1 MTMPTQSHS
10 TFTNATTSPIT
21 EDDIANYLV
30 NTPDFFDRHSE
41 LLASVQLSSPHSQ
54 RAVSLQERQAT
65 LLREK
70 IRMLEQRIMDMI
82 RNVNENMVLSDKLL
96 TWARTLFLNTDPMA
110 LPQLIADEIAD
121 QFAVPQ
127 VGIKVWGVA
136 PVFASCPFA
145 LGVSDDAKLF
155 ATSLTEPF
163 CGVNTGLEAINWLP
177 APQAAT
183 SLAILPLRSMLPTGS
198 SLAGGVAP
206 AFGLLVL
213 ASPDAQ
219 RFNST
224 MGTDF
229 LARIAELASAA
240 LSPLR

>member
-1 MTMPTQSHS
+1 MPTSQTLQS
-10 TFTNATTSPIT
+10 AIGSPIT
-21 EDDIANYLV
+21 EDDIANYLA
-30 NTPDFFDRHSE
+30 NTPEFFERHAD
-41 LLASVQLSSPHSQ
+41 LLAAVHLNSPHSQ
-54 RAVSLQERQAT
+54 RTVSLQERQAQ
-65 LLREK
+65 LLRDK

-96 TWARTLFLNTDPMA
+96 LWARSLLLNNEPAA

-121 QFAVPQ
+121 QFSVPQ

-136 PVFASCPFA
+136 PEFVSAPFA
-145 LGVSDDAKLF
+145 LGVSDDAKSF

-177 APQAAT
+177 EPQAAT
-183 SLAILPLRSMLPTGS
+183 SLAILPLRPVSLGS
-198 SLAGGVAP
+198 PGPGVVP

-213 ASPDAQ
+213 ASPDAS
-219 RFNST
+219 RFAST

-240 LSPLR
+240 LTRLR

>member
-1 MTMPTQSHS
+1 MTMPIHTPLYPS
-10 TFTNATTSPIT
+10 AITSPIT
-21 EDDIANYLV
+21 EDDIANYLA
-30 NTPDFFDRHSE
+30 NTPEFFERHSE
-41 LLASVQLSSPHSQ
+41 LLAAVHLSSPHSQ
-54 RAVSLQERQAT
+54 RAVSLQERQAN

-82 RNVNENMVLSDKLL
+82 RNVNDNMVLSDKLL
-96 TWARTLFLNTDPMA
+96 LWARTLFLNTNPLA
-110 LPQLIADEIAD
+110 LPQLIANEIAD

-136 PVFASCPFA
+136 PAYAQADFAQ
-145 LGVSDDAKLF
+145 GVSDDAKLF

-163 CGVNTGLEAINWLP
+163 CGVNTGLEAISWLP
-177 APQAAT
+177 QPQAAT
-183 SLAILPLRSMLPTGS
+183 SLAILPLRGLPIGGGV
-198 SLAGGVAP
+198 AGGVAP

-229 LARIAELASAA
+229 LARIADLASAA
-240 LSPLR
+240 LSELR

>member
-1 MTMPTQSHS
+1 MPIHTPLYPS
-10 TFTNATTSPIT
+10 AITSPIT
-21 EDDIANYLV
+21 EDDIANYLA
-30 NTPDFFDRHSE
+30 NTPDFFERHSE
-41 LLASVQLSSPHSQ
+41 LLAAVQLSSPHSQ
-54 RAVSLQERQAT
+54 RAVSLQERQAN

-82 RNVNENMVLSDKLL
+82 RNVNDNMVLSDKLL
-96 TWARTLFLNTDPMA
+96 LWARTLFLNTNPLA
-110 LPQLIADEIAD
+110 LPQLIANEIAD

-136 PVFASCPFA
+136 PAYAQADFAQ
-145 LGVSDDAKLF
+145 GVSDDAKLF

-163 CGVNTGLEAINWLP
+163 CGVNTGLEAISWLP
-177 APQAAT
+177 QPQAAT
-183 SLAILPLRSMLPTGS
+183 SLAILPLRGLPIGGGV
-198 SLAGGVAP
+198 AGGVAP

-229 LARIAELASAA
+229 LARIADLASAA
-240 LSPLR
+240 LSELR

>member
-1 MTMPTQSHS
+1 MPNTPTLPS
-10 TFTNATTSPIT
+10 AIGSPIT
-21 EDDIANYLV
+21 EDDIANYLA
-30 NTPDFFDRHSE
+30 NTPDFFVRHAD
-41 LLASVQLSSPHSQ
+41 LLSAVQLSSPHSQ
-54 RAVSLQERQAT
+54 RTVSLQERQAG
-65 LLREK
+65 LLRDK

-96 TWARTLFLNTDPMA
+96 LWARSLFLNTDPLL
-110 LPQLIADEIAD
+110 LPQLVADEIAD
-121 QFAVPQ
+121 QFSVPQ

-136 PVFASCPFA
+136 PAYASCDFA
-145 LGVSDDAKLF
+145 TGVSNDAKMF

-163 CGVNTGLEAINWLP
+163 CGVNTGLEAISWLP
-177 APQAAT
+177 EPQAAT
-183 SLAILPLRSMLPTGS
+183 SLAILPLRAVQA
-198 SLAGGVAP
+198 AGQPSGGIAP

-219 RFNST
+219 RFAST

-240 LSPLR
+240 LSRLR

>member
-1 MTMPTQSHS
+1 MTISNQFP
-10 TFTNATTSPIT
+10 NAMGSPIT
-21 EDDIANYLV
+21 EDDIANYLA
-30 NTPDFFDRHSE
+30 NTPDFFERHAE
-41 LLASVQLSSPHSQ
+41 LLAAVQLSSPHSQ

-96 TWARTLFLNTDPMA
+96 QWAQTLFLNADSQV
-110 LPQLIADEIAD
+110 LPQLIADELAN
-121 QFAVPQ
+121 QFSVPQ
-127 VGIKVWGVA
+127 VGIKVWGVT
-136 PVFASCPFA
+136 PQFQSCNFA
-145 LGVSDDAKLF
+145 LGVSEDAKSF

-177 APQAAT
+177 EPQAAV
-183 SLAILPLRSMLPTGS
+183 SLAILPLRGLPVAGS
-198 SLAGGVAP
+198 TRGGLAP

-240 LSPLR
+240 LTRLR

>member
-1 MTMPTQSHS
+1 MT
-10 TFTNATTSPIT
+10 TFNQFPSAMGSPIT
-21 EDDIANYLV
+21 EDDIANYLA
-30 NTPDFFDRHSE
+30 NTPDFFERHAE
-41 LLASVQLSSPHSQ
+41 LLAAVQLSSPHSQ

-96 TWARTLFLNTDPMA
+96 QWAHTLFLNTEPQA
-110 LPQLIADEIAD
+110 LPQLIADELAD
-121 QFAVPQ
+121 QFSVPQ

-136 PVFASCPFA
+136 PHYQNCGFAG
-145 LGVSDDAKLF
+145 GVSDDAKSF

-177 APQAAT
+177 EPQAAV
-183 SLAILPLRSMLPTGS
+183 SLAILPLRG
-198 SLAGGVAP
+198 LADAAGAHGGLAP

-224 MGTDF
+224 MGTEF

-240 LSPLR
+240 LSRLR